1 MTSMQGDIVNRVKR
15 FPKPSLAAEALQP
28 VFEAV
33 SNSLHAVEDGFGE
46 ALYQSCGS
54 ITVTI
59 RNSRSPDDIEI
70 IVDDNGI
77 GLEPP
82 RFNAFCTTDTDYKM
96 ARGGKGV
103 GRLLWLD
110 AFERIKVISHY
121 RDGEKIFR
129 RSFSFKLQPTDQIT
143 DEEILELPESGGNTG
158 TSITF
163 SGLRGSAYRSK
174 FPSQPATIVKHFG
187 SHFFADFILGRSPK
201 IVVDID
207 GSSTTFPEEIQSL
220 KIEDRGVAT
229 LSTENFGD
237 LTLASFVC
245 HKNASANFDGL
256 HQIHL
261 VANGRTVTTR
271 KIDGLVGIGR
281 FGPGNDRVYHG
292 CVSGD
297 YLNERVNQERTQFNF
312 DESIVEEIV
321 RHCAEYARSDAIGD
335 EIREFDTHRLGTL
348 RDFVKD
354 YPSFGFEEA
363 EQLLERTPKNAVKP
377 EEFAKALIPFR
388 IRRDKERNETIQE
401 IVAQLD
407 GNQTIPEDFA
417 EAVREAADE
426 IRAEEQRQLTEYV
439 LRRKT
444 VLDVMEVLLRR
455 IRERDNG
462 SQDFQL
468 EETLHQFI
476 CPMKLRGDDPSKI
489 EQSDHDLWIIDER
502 LTFQKYFAS
511 DVPFTQI
518 LEGES
523 STKRPDLLIYDRLYG
538 LGAEGEDPLTKV
550 MLVEFKHPGR
560 KDYEERYSP
569 MNQISEY
576 ITKLKAGQ
584 IEDFNKSRVRIA
596 EDCIFYCYVVADIVG
611 KLEIHTNGW
620 RTTANG
626 RGRIQELG
634 GKFRGMVE
642 VIEWKDLL
650 ADARLRNHAFLNAA
664 GLRYD
669 RHP

>member
-1 MTSMQGDIVNRVKR
+1 MWGDIVNRVKR
-15 FPKPSLAAEALQP
+15 LPKPSQAAEALQP

-33 SNSLHAVEDGFGE
+33 SNALHAIEDAFGD
-46 ALYQSCGS
+46 AMYQTKGS

-59 RNSRSPDDIEI
+59 RNVKSPSDIEI

-82 RFNAFCTTDTDYKM
+82 RFKAFCTTDTDYKM
-96 ARGGKGV
+96 ERGGKGV

-110 AFERIKVISHY
+110 AFQRIKVVSIY
-121 RDGEKIFR
+121 KDNATLFR
-129 RSFSFKLQPTDQIT
+129 RSFSFRLEPHDQIT
-143 DEEILELPESGGNTG
+143 DEIVEEITDGTTSTG
-158 TSITF
+158 TSVSF
-163 SGLRGSAYRSK
+163 YGLRGTAYQSK
-174 FPSQPATIVKHFG
+174 FPSQAATVVKHFG
-187 SHFFADFILGRSPK
+187 SHFFADFILGKSPT
-201 IVVDID
+201 IVVDIE
-207 GSSTTFPEEIQSL
+207 GTTATFPQEVQKL
-220 KIEDRGVAT
+220 MIEDRGIAT
-229 LSTENFGD
+229 VPTAEFGD
-237 LTLASFVC
+237 LSLASFIC
-245 HKNASANFDGL
+245 NKDASANFDGS

-271 KIDGLVGIGR
+271 KIDGLIGIGR
-281 FGPGNDRVYHG
+281 FGPVGDWVYHG
-292 CVSGD
+292 CISGD
-297 YLNERVNQERTQFNF
+297 FLNERVNQERTQFNF
-312 DESIVEEIV
+312 DESIIEAIVRESAAFVRSNTISEEIKT
-321 RHCAEYARSDAIGD
+321 
-335 EIREFDTHRLGTL
+335 FDTQRLVTL
-348 RDFVKD
+348 RDFVND
-354 YPSFGFEEA
+354 YPSFGFEDT

-377 EEFAKALIPFR
+377 EEFARALIPFR
-388 IRRDKERNETIQE
+388 IRRDKDRNDTIQQ

-407 GNQTIPEDFA
+407 GNQAVPADFA
-417 EAVREAADE
+417 EAVRKAATE
-426 IRAEEQRQLTEYV
+426 IKAEEQRQLTEYV

-444 VLDVMEVLLRR
+444 VLDVMDVLLRR

-462 SQDFQL
+462 TQDFQL
-468 EETLHQFI
+468 EATLHQFI
-476 CPMKLRGDDPSKI
+476 CPMKLRGDDPSKV

-511 DVPFTQI
+511 DVPFSQI
-518 LEGES
+518 LGDEK

-538 LGAEGEDPLTKV
+538 MGAEGEDQLTKV

-576 ITKLKAGQ
+576 ITKLKAGE
-584 IEDFNKSRVRIA
+584 IEDFRNSRVRIA
-596 EDCIFYCYVVADIVG
+596 DDCVFYCYVVADIVG

-626 RGRIQELG
+626 RGRIQELS

-642 VIEWKDLL
+642 VIEWPDLL
-650 ADARLRNHAFLNAA
+650 ADARLRNHAFLHAA